1 MASHHISLRV
11 DEATFERL
19 ERHSKRAGQS
29 RSHVVSTFL
38 EEGLRMEEHPGIVFR
53 GGPHGRRA
61 GLAAGPDV
69 WEVARVLSATESAD
83 SAGLERAAYLTGLTP
98 AQVRTAW
105 RYYAQYPDEIDEW
118 IRSVDDEAQ
127 HAEGVWLRQR
137 GHSSG

>member
-1 MASHHISLRV
+1 L
-11 DEATFERL
+11 
-19 ERHSKRAGQS
+19 
-29 RSHVVSTFL
+29 
-38 EEGLRMEEHPGIVFR
+38 
-53 GGPHGRRA
+53 
-61 GLAAGPDV
+61 
-69 WEVARVLSATESAD
+69 ATESAD
-83 SAGLERAAYLTGLTP
+83 SAGLEQAAYLTGLTP